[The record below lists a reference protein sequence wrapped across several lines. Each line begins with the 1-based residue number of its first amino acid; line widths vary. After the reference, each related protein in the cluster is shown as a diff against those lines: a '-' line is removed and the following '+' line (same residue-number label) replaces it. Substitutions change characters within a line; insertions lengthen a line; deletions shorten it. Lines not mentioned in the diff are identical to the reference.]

1 MKLRERHSQ
10 IKNFCLSR
18 LDRNLHN
25 DGKRED
31 DQQGGWFSY
40 YQIGPL
46 LYNTKC
52 STTNHTSV
60 VLESMQ
66 NINGWTNGH
75 HRKFLKTKEKCLVDP
90 LILSPKLS
98 WISKEK
104 EKKKSKHSISRSQKY
119 LFIKSSIEWLR
130 LGFSSHNI
138 IFLQQYHPK
147 E

>member
-75 HRKFLKTKEKCLVDP
+75 HRKFLKKKSVL
-90 LILSPKLS
+90 LIPSFCRQSYHGLA
-98 WISKEK
+98 
-104 EKKKSKHSISRSQKY
+104 KKKRRKKSEHSISRSQKY